1 MIERIKQTRTAR
13 ALSGAL
19 QRVQGWLA
27 PALLRRRTFR
37 TSLIASVLAIVYWG
51 FIASDRY
58 VSEAHVVIQRTDLA
72 GGQTM
77 NFGGMLPGVGNVGHS
92 DQLLLRDHLLSVD
105 MLEKLDAKLKL
116 REHYSDTTRDPLSR
130 MWHQDTPVERFHRHY
145 LSRVG
150 IEFDE
155 YSGVLVIKAQAYDP
169 NTAQAIAAMLVNEG
183 ERYMNGLAHSL
194 AQEQVTFLEKQVTEM
209 SERAIEARQTVVAF
223 QNQEGLISPQSTAES
238 RSAIIGGLEAQLAD
252 LQARRTTLLGYLAP
266 QAPGV
271 VEVNLQTAAIEKQI
285 AQEQARLA
293 APNGQT
299 LNTTIEEF
307 QRLQMA
313 ADFSEEVYK
322 TALVALEKGRVEA
335 TRTLKKVSVLQSP
348 TLPQYPLQPRR
359 TYNVIVFVLV
369 ALLLAGV
376 VHLLAAI
383 VRDHK
388 D

>member
-1 MIERIKQTRTAR
+1 MIGFIQQTGVAQ
-13 ALSGAL
+13 ALTGTL

-27 PALLRRRTFR
+27 PALLRRRSFR
-37 TSLIASVLAIVYWG
+37 ASLIASVVSVVYWG
-51 FIASDRY
+51 AIASDRY
-58 VSEAHVVIQRTDLA
+58 VSEAHIVIQRTDLA

-77 NFGGMLPGVGNVGHS
+77 DFGGLLPGVGNVGHS

-105 MLEKLDAKLKL
+105 MLGKLDAKLEL
-116 REHYSDTTRDPLSR
+116 RKHFSDTARDPLSR
-130 MWHQDTPVERFHRHY
+130 MWHRHTPLERFHRHY

-155 YSGVLVIKAQAYDP
+155 YAGVLVIKAQAYDP
-169 NTAQAIAAMLVNEG
+169 ETAHAIAALLVEEG
-183 ERYMNGLAHSL
+183 ERYMNGLAHRL
-194 AQEQVTFLEKQVTEM
+194 AEEQVAFLEKQVAEM
-209 SERAIEARQTVVAF
+209 SERAIEARREVIVF
-223 QNQEGLISPQSTAES
+223 QNEQGLLSPQNAAES
-238 RSAIIGGLEAQLAD
+238 RSAIISGLEGQLAE
-252 LQARRTTLLGYLAP
+252 LQTRRTTLLGYLAP
-266 QAPGV
+266 HAAAV
-271 VEVNLQTAAIEKQI
+271 VEVNLQIAAMEKQI

-293 APNGQT
+293 APTGQT
-299 LNTTIEEF
+299 LNTTIEKF

-313 ADFSEEVYK
+313 ADFSQEVYK

-359 TYNVIVFVLV
+359 IYNIVLFVLV

-383 VRDHK
+383 IRDHK

>member
-1 MIERIKQTRTAR
+1 MIGFIQQTRTAQT
-13 ALSGAL
+13 LSGAL
-19 QRVQGWLA
+19 QRVQRRLA

-37 TSLIASVLAIVYWG
+37 ASLIASVLAVAYWG
-51 FIASDRY
+51 IIASDRY
-58 VSEAHVVIQRTDLA
+58 VSEAHIVIQRTDLA

-77 NFGGMLPGVGNVGHS
+77 DFGGLLPGVGNVGHS

-105 MLEKLDAKLKL
+105 MLEKLDAKLNL
-116 REHYSDTTRDPLSR
+116 REHFSDTARDPLSR
-130 MWHQDTPVERFHRHY
+130 LWHRDTPLERFHRYY
-145 LSRVG
+145 LSRVS

-169 NTAQAIAAMLVNEG
+169 ETAHAIAALLVEEG
-183 ERYMNGLAHSL
+183 ERYMNGLAHRL
-194 AQEQVTFLEKQVTEM
+194 AEEQVAFLEKQVAEM
-209 SERAIEARQTVVAF
+209 SERAIEARQSVVAF
-223 QNQEGLISPQSTAES
+223 QNEEGLISPQNTAES
-238 RSAIIGGLEAQLAD
+238 RSAIIGGLETQLAD

-271 VEVNLQTAAIEKQI
+271 VEVNLQIGAIEKQI
-285 AQEQARLA
+285 VSEQARLA
-293 APNGQT
+293 APKGQT
-299 LNTTIEEF
+299 LNTTIEAF
-307 QRLQMA
+307 QRLQLA
-313 ADFSEEVYK
+313 ADFSQEVYK

-359 TYNVIVFVLV
+359 IYNIIVFALV

-376 VHLLAAI
+376 AHLLAAI
-383 VRDHK
+383 IRDHK